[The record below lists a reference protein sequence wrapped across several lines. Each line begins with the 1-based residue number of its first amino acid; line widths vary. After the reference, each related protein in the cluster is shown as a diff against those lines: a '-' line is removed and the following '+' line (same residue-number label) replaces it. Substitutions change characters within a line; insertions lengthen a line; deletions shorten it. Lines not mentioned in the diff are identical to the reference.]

1 MMVDKFGNEIHIG
14 DWVYY
19 ASKSKLTCLEIAK
32 GRVYGFGKSG
42 LVLLETYLKT
52 MDNYHKP
59 IDVAVEMAK
68 NPKKVSVDRMC
79 CAVIM

>member
-1 MMVDKFGNEIHIG
+1 MVDKFGNEIHIG

-19 ASKSKLTCLEIAK
+19 ASKSAGTCLEIAK

-52 MDNYHKP
+52 MDNYLKP

-68 NPKKVSVDRMC
+68 NPKKVSVDMMC

>member
-1 MMVDKFGNEIHIG
+1 MVDKFGNEIHIG

-32 GRVYGFGKSG
+32 GRVYCVGKSG
-42 LVLLETYLKT
+42 LVLLDTYLKT
-52 MDNYHKP
+52 MDNDNKP

-79 CAVIM
+79 CAVIK

>member
-1 MMVDKFGNEIHIG
+1 MVDKFGNEIHVG

-19 ASKSKLTCLEIAK
+19 ASKSKCTSLEIAK

-52 MDNYHKP
+52 MDNYGKT

-68 NPKKVSVDRMC
+68 NPKKVSVDRRC
-79 CAVIM
+79 CAVIK